1 MRQSTKKQRW
11 GVVPRDPRPVIMAW
25 CAEVFEQE
33 SSDQP
38 VVDVAVLDSLETRG
52 HVSMPS
58 VVKECHSQEAERK
71 AMQVAGNL
79 SMKEMKY

>member
-1 MRQSTKKQRW
+1 M
-11 GVVPRDPRPVIMAW
+11 
-25 CAEVFEQE
+25 
-33 SSDQP
+33 
-38 VVDVAVLDSLETRG
+38 DVAVLDSLETIG
-52 HVSMPS
+52 HVSRPS